1 MAARTEGEAIAQRL
15 LADTA
20 VSALVGIRVT
30 PTVPTQDPPG
40 DYVTYYRTAGGEGR
54 TLGGRNRLQNYS
66 VRIEAVAG
74 SQAAANAIL
83 TAVVDSLTPREGWRD
98 EENGVRGCST
108 QGDADESV
116 MEDNRRVA
124 GQTFSIWFKP
134 QT

>member
-1 MAARTEGEAIAQRL
+1 MAARTEGEAIATRL
-15 LADTA
+15 LADAGVT
-20 VSALVGIRVT
+20 ALVGNRVT
-30 PTVPTQDPPG
+30 PSVPTQDPTG

-66 VRIEAVAG
+66 VRIEAVAET
-74 SQAAANAIL
+74 QAKANAIL
-83 TAVVDSLTPREGWRD
+83 AAVVASLTPRDAWRD
-98 EENGVRGCST
+98 EDNGVRGCST

-116 MEDNRRVA
+116 LEDNRRVA